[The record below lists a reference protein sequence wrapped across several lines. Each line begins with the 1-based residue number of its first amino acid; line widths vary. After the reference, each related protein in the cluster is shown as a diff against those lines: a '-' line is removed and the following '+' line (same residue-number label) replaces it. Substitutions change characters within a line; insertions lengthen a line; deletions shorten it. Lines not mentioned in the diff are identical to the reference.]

1 MSQLRPTFQTPQRP
15 SSRQRLRTGG
25 LSPRHC
31 LQARGG
37 VEPSFGNRRVLVAS
51 ARGARESSHAGTRLN
66 RAPRQACNLQRRM
79 FKRAMLVLR
88 ACHAA

>member
-1 MSQLRPTFQTPQRP
+1 MSLR
-15 SSRQRLRTGG
+15 SGIAGS
-25 LSPRHC
+25 
-31 LQARGG
+31 
-37 VEPSFGNRRVLVAS
+37 S

-88 ACHAA
+88 ACHRLRTSAA